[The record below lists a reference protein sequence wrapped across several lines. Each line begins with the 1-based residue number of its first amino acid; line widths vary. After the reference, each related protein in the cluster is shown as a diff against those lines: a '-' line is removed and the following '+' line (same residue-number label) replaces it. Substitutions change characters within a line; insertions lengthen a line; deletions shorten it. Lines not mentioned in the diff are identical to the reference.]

1 MKIEQIL
8 QQNLRDVKNNVVLY
22 KGEAYHYWDSGLTR
36 HVFVN
41 ADKTKVI
48 KFLIEKNHT
57 DYNLEEFQQWE
68 KASPEVRMELAE
80 TSLELNG
87 LVIEQEFCN
96 PIKWDDRK
104 MNMKQI
110 LFAGRC
116 RHEVGWDKD
125 GNLKCF
131 DLSEYKQY

>member
-8 QQNLRDVKNNVVLY
+8 EQKKRDVTSDIVLY
-22 KGEAYHYWDSGLTR
+22 NGEAFAYWDSGLTR

-48 KFLIEKNHT
+48 KFLIEKDHK
-57 DYNLEEFQQWE
+57 DYNLEEF
-68 KASPEVRMELAE
+68 EVWRKSSEENRTKLAK

-87 LVIEQEFCN
+87 NVIEQEFCN
-96 PIKWDDRK
+96 PIKWDERK
-104 MNMKQI
+104 MSMKQI

>member
-8 QQNLRDVKNNVVLY
+8 QQKRRDVTNDIVLY
-22 KGEAYHYWDSGLTR
+22 KGETFTYWDSGLTR

-48 KFLIEKNHT
+48 KFLIEKDHK
-57 DYNLEEFQQWE
+57 DYNLEEFNIWD
-68 KASPEVRMELAE
+68 KASDEVRNELAQ
-80 TSLELNG
+80 TSLELEG
-87 LVIEQEFCN
+87 SVIEQEFCN
-96 PIKWDDRK
+96 PIKFDGRK
-104 MNMKQI
+104 LSMKQI

-116 RHEVGWDKD
+116 RNEVGWDKD